1 MGRGYI
7 AKGYIGVGLQTIPL
21 PQDPAG
27 SGLIVLSVEPDSPA
41 AKGGLVIGDILISLD
56 GRATKDPR
64 DVQSFLRG
72 DYIGKTVPAS
82 ILRGGKRTELKI
94 TVAEKGK

>member
-1 MGRGYI
+1 M
-7 AKGYIGVGLQTIPL
+7 
-21 PQDPAG
+21 
-27 SGLIVLSVEPDSPA
+27 
-41 AKGGLVIGDILISLD
+41 IGDILISLD